1 MVKPEDLPRGV
12 WLKRVLPDALAKKR
26 ESARAEGEDP
36 RTHAMGFLVLLCQHG
51 LASASYAMRCS
62 LGNPA
67 QHLEE
72 RLERV
77 QGRKGVAQ
85 SPSAVY
91 ASSSV
96 NQRTA

>member
-12 WLKRVLPDALAKKR
+12 SVKRVLPDALAKKR

-51 LASASYAMRCS
+51 LASTSYAMRCS
-62 LGNPA
+62 LGIPA

-72 RLERV
+72 RLE
-77 QGRKGVAQ
+77 QGRKGLAQ
-85 SPSAVY
+85 SPGAVNT
-91 ASSSV
+91 SSPV
-96 NQRTA
+96 NHRTA